1 VWSDHI
7 TDTGVAK
14 DVSEHGNTD
23 GAYMLQL
30 AAARF
35 QKLLTIPTAYPADG
49 SKVNR
54 RVIVLVAALATMVAY
69 FVPFLLLGNNA
80 YITIHDNLDGEFVDK
95 YLLVATG
102 KALIFDGSSP
112 IENIMN
118 GLPRAALPSGLDVA
132 VLLFYIFP
140 PVWAYIVNFILVH
153 VIAFCGMFLLLRK
166 HFLTDED
173 DYLLAGA
180 ISICFFLVPY
190 YTTHGLTVAGQPL
203 LAYAFL
209 NIRNGQRNWKDYL
222 IILLFPL
229 WSDIALIAPFAV
241 TTLLLILAIDW
252 VRSHS
257 LNKHFL
263 ISIVLFASAYIAL
276 QYQLINSVLG
286 SNTWVSH
293 RTTWNRWT
301 DFDVSSNM
309 KRTLEMLFTTQYHT
323 GSFSTLPVIVAA
335 GGALVL
341 LIARKRRAG
350 LLDVM
355 AIGVA
360 LICLEYGFYDW
371 IVLWFGW
378 LVPGLQ
384 TFNAS
389 RYYFLLPLL
398 WMLVFALSL
407 KELKRR
413 KWGLP
418 IGWCLVVIQ
427 AFAVLKFNTEYKDSA
442 RLLVG
447 KHVYVYEP
455 SFSRFFAHDLFTE
468 IDRFIGKHVHVY
480 EPSFSRFFAHDL
492 FTEIDRFIG
501 RPKDTYRVVTI
512 GMHPSVAEFNG
523 FYTLDSYQRNY
534 PLSYKRQFRQ
544 IIWKELDRDT
554 ILREYFDG
562 WGNRCYVFSSELGLN
577 FLCYGK
583 EHHILHNLQLDTAQL
598 RAMGCEYVISAAE
611 IENSAQ
617 RGLRLERQFFSPESF
632 WHIYLYYV
640 LPTMP
645 AHVAP
650 ANQTQNAAA
659 SKQIEEAN
667 AFPGAIERSRKGV
680 HSIQVSGV
688 GSVFPQQICK
698 MYTF

>member
-1 VWSDHI
+1 
-7 TDTGVAK
+7 
-14 DVSEHGNTD
+14 
-23 GAYMLQL
+23 MLQVAVARLQKSFPVL
-30 AAARF
+30 AADD
-35 QKLLTIPTAYPADG
+35 PHDG
-49 SKVNR
+49 KANR
-54 RVIVLVAALATMVAY
+54 RLILLVVALAAMVVY
-69 FVPFLLLGNNA
+69 FVPFLVLGNNA
-80 YITIHDNLDGEFVDK
+80 YITVHDNLDGQFVEK
-95 YLLVATG
+95 YLLVTTG
-102 KALIFDGSSP
+102 KALTLNGNSP
-112 IENIMN
+112 IENVMN

-153 VIAFCGMFLLLRK
+153 VIAFGGMFLLLRR

-173 DYLLAGA
+173 DFLLAGA

-190 YTTHGLTVAGQPL
+190 YTTYGLTVAGQPL

-209 NIRNGQRNWKDYL
+209 SIRNGKRNWLNYL
-222 IILLFPL
+222 IMLLFPL
-229 WSDIALIAPFAV
+229 WSNIALIAPFAV
-241 TTLLLILAIDW
+241 TTLLLILAVDW

-286 SNTWVSH
+286 LNTWLSH
-293 RTTWNRWT
+293 RTVWNRWT
-301 DFDVSSNM
+301 DFDVSLNM
-309 KRTLEMLFTTQYHT
+309 KRTLEMLFTTQVHT
-323 GSFSTLPVIVAA
+323 GSFSTLPVIAA
-335 GGALVL
+335 TAGAFVL
-341 LIARKRRAG
+341 LVARKRRAG
-350 LLDVM
+350 KLDVL
-355 AIGVA
+355 AIGIM

-371 IVLWFGW
+371 LVRWFGW
-378 LVPGLQ
+378 LLPGLQ

-398 WMLVFALSL
+398 WMLLFALSL
-407 KELKRR
+407 NELKRR

-418 IGWCLVVIQ
+418 IAWCLVVIQ
-427 AFAVLKFNTEYKDSA
+427 VFAVLKFNTEYKDSA

-447 KHVYVYEP
+447 KHVYEP

-468 IDRFIGKHVHVY
+468 V
-480 EPSFSRFFAHDL
+480 
-492 FTEIDRFIG
+492 DRFIG

-523 FYTLDSYQRNY
+523 FYTLDSYQENY

-544 IIWKELDRDT
+544 IIWRELAKDA
-554 ILREYFDG
+554 ILQEYFDR

-577 FLCYGK
+577 VMCYGK

-611 IENSAQ
+611 IENSVQ
-617 RGLRLERQFFSPESF
+617 HGLRLERQFFSPESF

-640 LPTMP
+640 LPTMA

-659 SKQIEEAN
+659 KQADRRGQLVPTGN
-667 AFPGAIERSRKGV
+667 RAKQR
-680 HSIQVSGV
+680 
-688 GSVFPQQICK
+688 GSA
-698 MYTF
+698 